1 MFRSFIPFLLA
12 SLGFTLIAYAINIP
26 LFEWQISNVVTNFP
40 PTYNVDISP
49 SPWKAYLGDTIDD
62 GIFNYFG
69 GIWIRRDEGF
79 CSRKDLNFVVTRSQN
94 DKTLEHVL
102 NINRKIK
109 PWLFAWVSTEVLLSI
124 TYILL
129 FVLEYKHG
137 SNIQAIVFMGFAGFI
152 CAFLALVMR
161 FFGNF
166 PYYFLRTNFDSGIEC
181 YGTIAFNAVLLKV
194 HYETLL
200 VFWTG
205 ILAELGAI
213 GVMVRQIR
221 KAMSEGKES
230 SKVMLPR
237 SQADDANR

>member
-12 SLGFTLIAYAINIP
+12 GLGFTLIAFAINTP
-26 LFEWQISNVVTNFP
+26 LFEWQISEVVTDFP

-49 SPWKAYLGDTIDD
+49 SPWRAHLGDTIDD

-69 GIWIRRDEGF
+69 GVWIRRDEGF

-102 NINRKIK
+102 NINPKIK

-124 TYILL
+124 TYIIL

-137 SNIQAIVFMGFAGFI
+137 SNIQAIAFMGFAGFI
-152 CAFLALVMR
+152 CVFLIQVMR
-161 FFGNF
+161 LFGTSF
-166 PYYFLRTNFDSGIEC
+166 PYYFFRTGFDSGIEC
-181 YGTIAFNAVLLKV
+181 HGTIAFNAVLSKV

-213 GVMVRQIR
+213 GVVVRQIR
-221 KAMSEGKES
+221 RAISEGKETS
-230 SKVMLPR
+230 TVALP
-237 SQADDANR
+237 